1 MPTPNANDENQ
12 DAAESSDND
21 NDIIVHVDD
30 AADDEEA
37 NAAQEFEQIKTKWDD
52 RPWLGLM

>member
-1 MPTPNANDENQ
+1 MPAPNANDDNQ

-21 NDIIVHVDD
+21 NDIIIHVDD

-37 NAAQEFEQIKTKWDD
+37 NAVQEFEQIKTKWDD
-52 RPWLGLM
+52 RPWLG